1 MLHHAAR
8 GLAIVHFPPDSS
20 AAPTGHELYY
30 SSYDSRESISRS
42 TLYSMLD
49 EWMVETVAAEP
60 RTDGVRAGESDS
72 LGAGGAEA
80 LQPSAAHTFN
90 RKKEE
95 KWPRVGA
102 APHNGVLRRKAC

>member
-1 MLHHAAR
+1 
-8 GLAIVHFPPDSS
+8 
-20 AAPTGHELYY
+20 
-30 SSYDSRESISRS
+30 
-42 TLYSMLD
+42 MLD
-49 EWMVETVAAEP
+49 EWLTVAAEP
-60 RTDGVRAGESDS
+60 RTESEPGRGVG